1 IQETG
6 KFTSHVGQEVRVIDL
21 PINAGIGQDLYENKH
36 GYDNGARLSDDLV
49 SNCMKYYGT
58 PLRAFLGAF
67 CGSSIEEKQRNIEL
81 IIEKAQKFVQE
92 NCPEGASGQVRRV
105 ARKFGLIASAGE
117 FAHEGGILP
126 YRNGD
131 ARRAAE
137 KWFKIWLDQRNC
149 IGDREIA
156 KVLKRVR
163 DHFAL
168 ESESRYVP
176 IEDADKD
183 SRFKKVGF
191 SWIDKV
197 SGRKRFLMLSAAAGE
212 ILRGS
217 NRIVALDAMN
227 KLGWLEQQEDGSIR
241 ETKSIK
247 GTNHRGYIFIPEAW
261 EAKVETDLKSRGDL
275 SSSFLQDS
283 Y

>member
-1 IQETG
+1 
-6 KFTSHVGQEVRVIDL
+6 
-21 PINAGIGQDLYENKH
+21 
-36 GYDNGARLSDDLV
+36 
-49 SNCMKYYGT
+49 M
-58 PLRAFLGAF
+58 
-67 CGSSIEEKQRNIEL
+67 
-81 IIEKAQKFVQE
+81 
-92 NCPEGASGQVRRV
+92 
-105 ARKFGLIASAGE
+105 
-117 FAHEGGILP
+117 
-126 YRNGD
+126 
-131 ARRAAE
+131 
-137 KWFKIWLDQRNC
+137 
-149 IGDREIA
+149 
-156 KVLKRVR
+156 
-163 DHFAL
+163 
-168 ESESRYVP
+168 P

-191 SWIDKV
+191 SWRDKV

-217 NRIVALDAMN
+217 NRIVVLDAMN